1 MAVPEALLN
10 AIGSSTPTSKN
21 PLEKL
26 GEVSFSG
33 ADGPSFSAVM
43 REASASEQSPDETMG
58 AEEAQDTGKGLPDS
72 PGRASLPARLKLVP
86 VSDQKL
92 EEFAVDMGIDRDL
105 ARLLLSETAPEA
117 EVESMADVVDPE
129 VPTAIPTAVPTAVP
143 TILTPTLV
151 TMAARSEAAAVVD
164 PNLEHVDTIPETP
177 VATHASPIADEDL
190 LLWRSRLSSATMM
203 TEAREPAE
211 NGAMV
216 AAAPLQS
223 ELTDTVPTASEAM
236 PAVASTM
243 GQLRTRAATISAVM
257 PAADAAIELRNIDAR
272 DAVSL
277 SSSEGLPQR
286 LMKTERASSAEP
298 LAVLRDMAAMTG
310 AGAASMSASGGE
322 GSLGERSPKHAP
334 RDAVI
339 PEMSFAMAASPI
351 AESAEWSS
359 LVAPTSSILN
369 SATGVSASPIAESA
383 EWSSLVAPT
392 SSILNSATGVSAASI
407 VVGDTSAVLSTPDP
421 KLSFGERVQAFADAV
436 AQRVLGQIRDE
447 NWSVSLQLDPANL
460 GAMDIDLTMR
470 GNTVAANVGV
480 ANGEVRALLESGL
493 PRLRESLESAGLQ
506 LAGWTFGQ
514 SGSRAFSEPARKMF
528 SQASLRGRV
537 NDVDS
542 VAEVGASRMMP
553 GKNPASGAVDLF
565 V

>member
-129 VPTAIPTAVPTAVP
+129 VPTAIPTSVPTAVPTAIP

-151 TMAARSEAAAVVD
+151 TMAARSDAAAVVD
-164 PNLEHVDTIPETP
+164 PNLEHVDTIPVETIPEAP

-203 TEAREPAE
+203 TEARAPAE

-216 AAAPLQS
+216 AAAPVQT

-277 SSSEGLPQR
+277 SSSEELPQR
-286 LMKTERASSAEP
+286 LMKTERVSSAEP

-334 RDAVI
+334 RDAII
-339 PEMSFAMAASPI
+339 PEMSFSMAASPI

-359 LVAPTSSILN
+359 LA
-369 SATGVSASPIAESA
+369 
-383 EWSSLVAPT
+383 APT

>member
-10 AIGSSTPTSKN
+10 VLGSSTSTSKN

-33 ADGPSFSAVM
+33 ADGPSFSAAM
-43 REASASEQSPDETMG
+43 REASASESAPDETAG
-58 AEEAQDTGKGLPDS
+58 TDEAPETGKGLPDS
-72 PGRASLPARLKLVP
+72 PGRPSLPARLKLVP
-86 VSDQKL
+86 ASDQKL

-105 ARLLLSETAPEA
+105 ARLLLSETAPDA
-117 EVESMADVVDPE
+117 EVESIGADVESIADASGAAI
-129 VPTAIPTAVPTAVP
+129 PTAIPTVLA
-143 TILTPTLV
+143 PTLV
-151 TMAARSEAAAVVD
+151 TMTSRSDATAMVDSGVDATVTPELDTNAEASLATLSPRV
-164 PNLEHVDTIPETP
+164 
-177 VATHASPIADEDL
+177 VATGTSPIADEDL

-203 TEAREPAE
+203 SETRESTEYDVTV
-211 NGAMV
+211 G
-216 AAAPLQS
+216 AAPVQS
-223 ELTDTVPTASEAM
+223 ELTETSPTAS
-236 PAVASTM
+236 VASTM
-243 GQLRTRAATISAVM
+243 GQLRTRAATMSAVI
-257 PAADAAIELRNIDAR
+257 PAADAAIELRNVDTR
-272 DAVSL
+272 EAVSL
-277 SSSEGLPQR
+277 SNSEGLPHR
-286 LMKTERASSAEP
+286 LRTTERDSSP
-298 LAVLRDMAAMTG
+298 DTLAVLRDMASMTG
-310 AGAASMSASGGE
+310 SSAASMFAGGGE
-322 GSLGERSPKHAP
+322 GSLGERSPKQAP
-334 RDAVI
+334 RDLI
-339 PEMSFAMAASPI
+339 TPEISFSMTASPLG
-351 AESAEWSS
+351 ESSELSS
-359 LVAPTSSILN
+359 LITPTSTILN
-369 SATGVSASPIAESA
+369 SATGVSS
-383 EWSSLVAPT
+383 
-392 SSILNSATGVSAASI
+392 ASI
-407 VVGDTSAVLSTPDP
+407 VVGDASAVLSTPDP

-542 VAEVGASRMMP
+542 VGEVGASRMMP

>member
-117 EVESMADVVDPE
+117 EVESMAVAVDPE

-243 GQLRTRAATISAVM
+243 GQLRTRAVTISAVM

-339 PEMSFAMAASPI
+339 PEMSFAMA
-351 AESAEWSS
+351 
-359 LVAPTSSILN
+359 
-369 SATGVSASPIAESA
+369 ASPIAESA

>member
-1 MAVPEALLN
+1 
-10 AIGSSTPTSKN
+10 
-21 PLEKL
+21 
-26 GEVSFSG
+26 
-33 ADGPSFSAVM
+33 
-43 REASASEQSPDETMG
+43 
-58 AEEAQDTGKGLPDS
+58 
-72 PGRASLPARLKLVP
+72 
-86 VSDQKL
+86 
-92 EEFAVDMGIDRDL
+92 
-105 ARLLLSETAPEA
+105 
-117 EVESMADVVDPE
+117 
-129 VPTAIPTAVPTAVP
+129 
-143 TILTPTLV
+143 
-151 TMAARSEAAAVVD
+151 
-164 PNLEHVDTIPETP
+164 
-177 VATHASPIADEDL
+177 
-190 LLWRSRLSSATMM
+190 
-203 TEAREPAE
+203 
-211 NGAMV
+211 
-216 AAAPLQS
+216 
-223 ELTDTVPTASEAM
+223 
-236 PAVASTM
+236 
-243 GQLRTRAATISAVM
+243 
-257 PAADAAIELRNIDAR
+257 
-272 DAVSL
+272 
-277 SSSEGLPQR
+277 
-286 LMKTERASSAEP
+286 
-298 LAVLRDMAAMTG
+298 
-310 AGAASMSASGGE
+310 
-322 GSLGERSPKHAP
+322 
-334 RDAVI
+334 
-339 PEMSFAMAASPI
+339 MAASPI

-369 SATGVSASPIAESA
+369 SATGGP
-383 EWSSLVAPT
+383 P
-392 SSILNSATGVSAASI
+392 ASI